1 MLVPV
6 IGMDPSL
13 RNWGLAEGILDL
25 EQGYLNDL
33 NLSLVQPKDM
43 EGKQVRKNSSDLHLA
58 LQLAQGV
65 IPLVQK
71 AKVIFVEIP
80 VGSQSARAMAS
91 YGLCIGLLGAIRS
104 LDIPLIEVSATE
116 VKRALSGNPNATKRE
131 MIDAAFSAYPSANFP
146 MTRGKINDKAEHMAD
161 AIGAIHA
168 GVQTPMFQQL
178 MRLLGK
184 V

>member
-13 RNWGLAEGILDL
+13 RNWGLAEGVLDL

-33 NLSLVQPKDM
+33 NLSLVIPRDM
-43 EGKQVRKNSSDLHLA
+43 EGKQVRKNSSDLYLA
-58 LQLAQGV
+58 NQLAEGV

-91 YGLCIGLLGAIRS
+91 YGICIGLLGAIRS
-104 LDIPLIEVSATE
+104 QGIPLIEVTAAE
-116 VKRALSGNPNATKRE
+116 VKVALCGNAFATKRQ
-131 MIDAAFSAYPSANFP
+131 MIDAAYEAYPSANFP
-146 MTRGKINDKAEHMAD
+146 MTKGKILDKAEHMAD